1 MFAQCPPQEPPS
13 ERARGA
19 GAIMLALLTVA
30 LGWTAARLPSRVPSR
45 ARALACNEYADEVG
59 QYFTLD
65 DAGRLGPWYMP
76 TTWWRSARERVE
88 AVRHPRSEAGFAWEA
103 THTEGRVLFAEA
115 SVHGNKVVRVNQ
127 HGPWRCLTTCGE
139 VEQGLAYFDG
149 ATPQPQVLGYQYLR
163 VMLAAALGFCALAPS
178 APSGDGPRIVCVGLG
193 TGALPGYL
201 AHHLVTAL
209 ETDADPAQVRAEPL
223 LAPSQLVAV
232 EIDPVVVRA
241 AAQHLGCRFYV
252 DSGVATAGAAAE
264 PEAKAEA
271 VAAVPATAE
280 SPLPSGAA
288 LEGEAGAFCVTVC
301 DAATYVRTLRG
312 ASVAAVFLDAFD
324 GEGETPAHLLAPV
337 FLRECREALAPG
349 GVLVCNLFNGAGDS
363 KARANVEAVAR
374 KLREDVGPVYSLQV
388 AGQEESVVLVARCGE
403 ALQPPGVTDLRRAA
417 RGAARAA
424 GMRLRAGALVRQL
437 LWVEVREDEAGGG
450 VVEVRPPA
458 TTGRVPWW
466 NGSGRVPWWRRAGR
480 QGTSACERLSGGS
493 NA

>member
-1 MFAQCPPQEPPS
+1 
-13 ERARGA
+13 
-19 GAIMLALLTVA
+19 MLALSAVG
-30 LGWTAARLPSRVPSR
+30 LGWTARTSLQAKVPSR
-45 ARALACNEYADEVG
+45 ARTLACNEYADEVG

-88 AVRHPRSEAGFAWEA
+88 AVRHPRSEAGFAWHA

-115 SVHGNKVVRVNQ
+115 SAHGNKVVRVNQ

-209 ETDADPAQVRAEPL
+209 ETDAGPAQVRAEPL

-252 DSGVATAGAAAE
+252 DNGEATAAAAAAAAE
-264 PEAKAEA
+264 PEAKAET
-271 VAAVPATAE
+271 VAAAPATAE
-280 SPLPSGAA
+280 AVAPLLSGAS
-288 LEGEAGAFCVTVC
+288 EGEAGAFCVTVR
-301 DAATYVRTLRG
+301 DAASYVRTLRG

-349 GVLVCNLFNGAGDS
+349 GVLVCNLFNGATGS
-363 KARANVEAVAR
+363 KARE
-374 KLREDVGPVYSLQV
+374 GPLLTFLLLIGLPHSRTYS
-388 AGQEESVVLVARCGE
+388 C
-403 ALQPPGVTDLRRAA
+403 TY
-417 RGAARAA
+417 
-424 GMRLRAGALVRQL
+424 AGARQ
-437 LWVEVREDEAGGG
+437 RRGG
-450 VVEVRPPA
+450 
-458 TTGRVPWW
+458 
-466 NGSGRVPWWRRAGR
+466 RA
-480 QGTSACERLSGGS
+480 
-493 NA
+493 

>member
-1 MFAQCPPQEPPS
+1 
-13 ERARGA
+13 
-19 GAIMLALLTVA
+19 MLALSAVG
-30 LGWTAARLPSRVPSR
+30 LGWTGRTSLQAKVPSR
-45 ARALACNEYADEVG
+45 ARTLACNEYADEVG

-88 AVRHPRSEAGFAWEA
+88 AVRHPRSEAGFAWHA

-115 SVHGNKVVRVNQ
+115 SAHGNKVVRVNQ

-209 ETDADPAQVRAEPL
+209 ETDAGPAQVRAEPL

-252 DSGVATAGAAAE
+252 DNGEATATAAAAE
-264 PEAKAEA
+264 PEAKAET
-271 VAAVPATAE
+271 VAAAPATAE
-280 SPLPSGAA
+280 AVAPLLSGAS
-288 LEGEAGAFCVTVC
+288 EGEAGAFCVTVR
-301 DAATYVRTLRG
+301 DAASYVRTLRG

-349 GVLVCNLFNGAGDS
+349 GVLVCNLFNGATGS
-363 KARANVEAVAR
+363 KARE
-374 KLREDVGPVYSLQV
+374 GPLLTFLLLIGLPHSRTYS
-388 AGQEESVVLVARCGE
+388 C
-403 ALQPPGVTDLRRAA
+403 TY
-417 RGAARAA
+417 
-424 GMRLRAGALVRQL
+424 AGARQ
-437 LWVEVREDEAGGG
+437 RRGG
-450 VVEVRPPA
+450 
-458 TTGRVPWW
+458 
-466 NGSGRVPWWRRAGR
+466 RA
-480 QGTSACERLSGGS
+480 
-493 NA
+493 

>member
-1 MFAQCPPQEPPS
+1 
-13 ERARGA
+13 
-19 GAIMLALLTVA
+19 MLALSAVG
-30 LGWTAARLPSRVPSR
+30 LGWTGRTSLQAKVPSR
-45 ARALACNEYADEVG
+45 ARTLACNEYADEVG

-88 AVRHPRSEAGFAWEA
+88 AVRHPRSEAGFAWHA

-115 SVHGNKVVRVNQ
+115 SAHGNKVVRVNQ

-209 ETDADPAQVRAEPL
+209 ETDAGPAQVRAEPL

-252 DSGVATAGAAAE
+252 DNGEATAAAAAAAAE
-264 PEAKAEA
+264 PEAKAET
-271 VAAVPATAE
+271 VAAAPATAE
-280 SPLPSGAA
+280 AVAPLLSGAS
-288 LEGEAGAFCVTVC
+288 EGEAGAFCVTVR
-301 DAATYVRTLRG
+301 DAASYVRTLRG

-349 GVLVCNLFNGAGDS
+349 GVLVCNLFNGATGS
-363 KARANVEAVAR
+363 KARE
-374 KLREDVGPVYSLQV
+374 GPLLTFLLLIGLPHSRTYS
-388 AGQEESVVLVARCGE
+388 C
-403 ALQPPGVTDLRRAA
+403 TY
-417 RGAARAA
+417 
-424 GMRLRAGALVRQL
+424 AGARQ
-437 LWVEVREDEAGGG
+437 RRGG
-450 VVEVRPPA
+450 
-458 TTGRVPWW
+458 
-466 NGSGRVPWWRRAGR
+466 RA
-480 QGTSACERLSGGS
+480 
-493 NA
+493 

>member
-1 MFAQCPPQEPPS
+1 
-13 ERARGA
+13 
-19 GAIMLALLTVA
+19 MLALSAVG
-30 LGWTAARLPSRVPSR
+30 LGWTGRTSLQAKVPSR
-45 ARALACNEYADEVG
+45 ARTLVCNEYADEVG

-88 AVRHPRSEAGFAWEA
+88 AVRHPRSEAGFAWHA

-115 SVHGNKVVRVNQ
+115 SAHGNKVVRVNQ

-209 ETDADPAQVRAEPL
+209 ETDAGPAQVRAEPL

-252 DSGVATAGAAAE
+252 DNGEATAAAAAAAAE
-264 PEAKAEA
+264 PEAKAET
-271 VAAVPATAE
+271 VAAAPATAE
-280 SPLPSGAA
+280 AVAPLLSGAS
-288 LEGEAGAFCVTVC
+288 EGEAGAFCVTVR
-301 DAATYVRTLRG
+301 DAASYVRTLRG

-349 GVLVCNLFNGAGDS
+349 GVLVCNLFNGATGS
-363 KARANVEAVAR
+363 KARE
-374 KLREDVGPVYSLQV
+374 GPLLTFLLLIGLPHSRTYS
-388 AGQEESVVLVARCGE
+388 C
-403 ALQPPGVTDLRRAA
+403 TY
-417 RGAARAA
+417 
-424 GMRLRAGALVRQL
+424 AGARQ
-437 LWVEVREDEAGGG
+437 RRGG
-450 VVEVRPPA
+450 
-458 TTGRVPWW
+458 
-466 NGSGRVPWWRRAGR
+466 RA
-480 QGTSACERLSGGS
+480 
-493 NA
+493 

>member
-1 MFAQCPPQEPPS
+1 
-13 ERARGA
+13 
-19 GAIMLALLTVA
+19 MLALSAVG
-30 LGWTAARLPSRVPSR
+30 LGWTGRTSLQAKVPSR
-45 ARALACNEYADEVG
+45 ARTLACNEYADEVG

-88 AVRHPRSEAGFAWEA
+88 AVRHPRSEAGFAWHA

-115 SVHGNKVVRVNQ
+115 SAHGNKVVRVNQ

-209 ETDADPAQVRAEPL
+209 ETDAGPAQVRAEPL

-252 DSGVATAGAAAE
+252 DNGEATATATAAAAE
-264 PEAKAEA
+264 PEAKAET
-271 VAAVPATAE
+271 VAAAPATAE
-280 SPLPSGAA
+280 AVAPLPSGAS
-288 LEGEAGAFCVTVC
+288 EGEAGAFCVTVR
-301 DAATYVRTLRG
+301 DAASYVRTLRG

-349 GVLVCNLFNGAGDS
+349 GVLVCNLFNGATGS
-363 KARANVEAVAR
+363 KARE
-374 KLREDVGPVYSLQV
+374 GPLLTFLLLIGLPHSCTYS
-388 AGQEESVVLVARCGE
+388 C
-403 ALQPPGVTDLRRAA
+403 TY
-417 RGAARAA
+417 
-424 GMRLRAGALVRQL
+424 AGARQ
-437 LWVEVREDEAGGG
+437 RRGG
-450 VVEVRPPA
+450 
-458 TTGRVPWW
+458 
-466 NGSGRVPWWRRAGR
+466 RA
-480 QGTSACERLSGGS
+480 
-493 NA
+493 